1 MKKYQVLQGVLNNQ
15 GNGQIDLIKEFD
27 TLEAAK
33 EFFNKIKN
41 DKKGW
46 HISKHEHLETWL
58 LEDNNWEDPVGYWVK
73 EQ

>member
-33 EFFNKIKN
+33 DFFNKIKA

-46 HISKHEHLETWL
+46 HISKYEYLETWL
-58 LEDNNWEDPVGYWVK
+58 LEDNNWEDPVGYWSC
-73 EQ
+73 